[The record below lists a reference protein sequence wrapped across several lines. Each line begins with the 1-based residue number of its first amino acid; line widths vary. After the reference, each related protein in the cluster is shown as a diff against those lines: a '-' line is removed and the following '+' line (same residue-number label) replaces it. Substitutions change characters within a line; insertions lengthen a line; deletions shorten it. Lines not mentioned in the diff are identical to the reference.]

1 MPFTRSQDARQHSLL
16 ALSVAALAGAA
27 AGFVVLSA
35 SPGPMRAVAAHAFMT
50 ICSSGGSAQA
60 GFAADNDAAM
70 AKMMTGMA
78 VNPSGDIDRDFT
90 AMMIPHHQGAIEMA
104 EAELHYGS
112 NEQLRRI
119 AQEIIVDQQQEI
131 AAMHLALGQP
141 LPPSA
146 PSPTQRGGT

>member
-1 MPFTRSQDARQHSLL
+1 MPFTLTQDGRQHRLL

-27 AGFVVLSA
+27 AVFVVLSA
-35 SPGPMRAVAAHAFMT
+35 SPGPMRAAAHAYMT